1 MPEVGHFGSL
11 DFLVWVVGQG
21 VEVAALLVEDFLWLA
36 RMLFGSLGLEV
47 ASLQGRDCNRMLV
60 LVGMVD

>member
-21 VEVAALLVEDFLWLA
+21 VEVAALLVEDCLWLA

-47 ASLQGRDCNRMLV
+47 ASLQGRDCN
-60 LVGMVD
+60 